1 MGNCIVKVDAECPL
15 PNGEKMI
22 RGTFKM
28 ASSYAI
34 GGDALNLSNYL
45 KTGGY
50 PTVLVDSANGFTLRH
65 NSGTAAAG
73 VIKAQASGVN
83 VGNVTSMVEP
93 LATTDLSSINTSFI
107 AIGPAY

>member
-1 MGNCIVKVDAECPL
+1 MGNCITKIDAECPL

-28 ASSYAI
+28 SASYAI
-34 GGDALNLSNYL
+34 SGDALNLSNYF

-50 PTVLVDSANGFTLRH
+50 PTVLVDSANGFTLKH

-73 VIKAQASGVN
+73 LIKAQASGVN
-83 VGNVTSMVEP
+83 IGNVTSMVEP
-93 LATTDLSSINTSFI
+93 LSTTDLSTINTSFI
-107 AIGPAY
+107 AIGVPY